1 MSRGKELFIKSMHIQ
16 HYKSIADIYVDFAP
30 VTILVGPNG
39 SGKSNVVDC
48 LRFLKD
54 SFVHGIDYAMHER
67 GGVNTVRQY
76 SVSKPYRIL
85 INVDFGSKIEAFDK
99 EPFYSCKIDSKGGD
113 YQIFSEEAMW
123 EATYVDEG
131 SLDHEEVM
139 VLHLKRNKDGVVFLN
154 NEEQPRKFQASI
166 LSVSTFGFPIVYGG
180 RAIKFASIYPNVL
193 REPTRQDY
201 DRNLKENCSNW
212 GAYLKGMRQT
222 KAGESA
228 YKRIME
234 LMARVLPGLEQVR
247 VRNVGGY
254 FVPQF
259 QVRDKSNQKSHAFD
273 PVQLSDGTLRVF
285 GLLLSLYQKPAPK
298 FLALEEPE
306 QTIHPGLLGVLADA
320 VKEVSQD
327 TQLLITTHSPYLLD
341 YFDPEQIRVVEMNGG
356 ETTVSSICGGQ
367 VDAVKNRLMKLS
379 EIMALDG
386 LQSDC

>member
-1 MSRGKELFIKSMHIQ
+1 MSKGVELFIKSMHVQ
-16 HYKSIADIYVDFAP
+16 HYKSIADINIDFSP

-67 GGVNTVRQY
+67 SGVNTVRQY
-76 SVSKPYRIL
+76 SVSKPYRIS
-85 INVDFGSKIEAFDK
+85 ICVGFGSKVDVLDRAS
-99 EPFYSCKIDSKGGD
+99 FYSCKIDSKGGD
-113 YQIFSEEAMW
+113 YQIFSEDAMW
-123 EATYVDEG
+123 KENYFDENN
-131 SLDHEEVM
+131 EEQEM
-139 VLHLKRNKDGVVFLN
+139 ELHLKRNKSGAVYIN
-154 NEEQPRKFQASI
+154 NEEQPRKFQTSV

-180 RAIKFASIYPNVL
+180 RTIKFASIYPNVL

-212 GAYLKGMRQT
+212 GAYLKWMRQT
-222 KAGESA
+222 KTGESA

-234 LMARVLPGLEQVR
+234 LMTRVLPGLEQVR

-259 QVRDKSNQKSHAFD
+259 QVRDKSNQKSHTFD

-341 YFDPEQIRVVEMNGG
+341 YFDPEQIRVVEMNDG
-356 ETTVSSICGGQ
+356 ETTVSKICGGQ
-367 VDAVKNRLMKLS
+367 LEAVKNRLMKLS